1 MLLILFVVLALAV
14 YGGFSAMSAL
24 TPQGGD
30 STSSP
35 TAGDGGLMDA
45 MKQYAFEAAS
55 TGLSVKMEEMPA
67 SGCGESILSPEKV
80 YELVMSMPEPQRSM
94 LAQALSSGATVW
106 TAQLYKDADRI
117 GLCLPVQGKLV
128 AFPVADKAPALNAI
142 FDSVQSLLPR

>member
-1 MLLILFVVLALAV
+1 MLLILFVILALAV

-24 TPQGGD
+24 SPQGGGD
-30 STSSP
+30 QSSP
-35 TAGDGGLMDA
+35 TAGDGLMGA
-45 MKQYAFEAAS
+45 MKQYAIAAAS
-55 TGLSVKMEEMPA
+55 TGLSVKMEELPA

-94 LAQALSSGATVW
+94 LAQTLSSGATVW

-128 AFPVADKAPALNAI
+128 AFPVAEKAPALGAI